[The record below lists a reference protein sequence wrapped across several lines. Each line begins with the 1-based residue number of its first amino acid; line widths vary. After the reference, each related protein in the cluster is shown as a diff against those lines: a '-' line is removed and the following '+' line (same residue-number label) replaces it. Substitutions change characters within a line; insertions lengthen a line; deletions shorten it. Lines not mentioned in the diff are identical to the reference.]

1 MPDPTYAA
9 LTWDAQGKRLYYTGV
24 SNGVLFVYDSTL
36 NSGAGGYK
44 EGVAW
49 NGLTAVTEKPTGAEA
64 TPLYADNI
72 KYLNLISNEDFAATI
87 EAYMYPDEF
96 AECDGSAEIAT
107 GVYAGQ
113 QKRKTFA
120 LSYMTKVGNDVDG
133 DDHAYQIH
141 IVYGCLAAPTEVA
154 HNTIGD
160 SPEAATMSWEIST
173 TPINVTGK
181 KPTAHIIIDSKRVNN
196 DTKMGLLKAKLWG
209 SSEANSSL
217 PDISWLI
224 TTFGAVQVS
233 G

>member
-1 MPDPTYAA
+1 MPGTA
-9 LTWDAQGKRLYYTGV
+9 LTWDDQGKRLYYTGV

-36 NSGAGGYK
+36 NGGAGGYK
-44 EGVAW
+44 DGVAW
-49 NGLTAVTEKPTGAEA
+49 NGLTAVTEKPSGAEP

-72 KYLNLISNEDFAATI
+72 KYLNLISSEDFAATI

-120 LSYMTKVGNDVDG
+120 FSYMTKVGNDVDG

-154 HNTIGD
+154 HNTISD

-173 TPINVTGK
+173 TPVNVTGK
-181 KPTAHIIIDSKRVNN
+181 KPTAHIMIDSKKVNN
-196 DTKMGLLKAKLWG
+196 DTKMTTLKNKLWG
-209 SSEANSSL
+209 STEANSSL
-217 PDISWLI
+217 PDITWLI
-224 TTFGAVQVS
+224 TTFGT
-233 G
+233 GNG